1 MRSLDQRRA
10 AAAYREIGDA
20 HPDVVS
26 LARSL
31 PDMLRTNGLLA
42 TWAFLLTK
50 EKKKDRQPTPL
61 RAVLEHLRSLPGLD
75 VPAQGDLEAVFL
87 HWVGGATGAGGSVD
101 GPALRALTAEALAFA
116 GWLKRAA
123 EARGDAEGEPMEASH
138 APA

>member
-1 MRSLDQRRA
+1 MKSLDQRRA

-20 HPDVVS
+20 HPDVVN
-26 LARSL
+26 LARGL

-50 EKKKDRQPTPL
+50 EKKNPRQPTPL
-61 RAVLEHLRSLPGLD
+61 PALLGHLRSLPGLG

-87 HWVGGATGAGGSVD
+87 HWVGGATGAGGGVV
-101 GPALRALTAEALAFA
+101 GPTLRALTAEALAFA

-123 EARGDAEGEPMEASH
+123 EARGDVEGEATEVGH
-138 APA
+138 APS